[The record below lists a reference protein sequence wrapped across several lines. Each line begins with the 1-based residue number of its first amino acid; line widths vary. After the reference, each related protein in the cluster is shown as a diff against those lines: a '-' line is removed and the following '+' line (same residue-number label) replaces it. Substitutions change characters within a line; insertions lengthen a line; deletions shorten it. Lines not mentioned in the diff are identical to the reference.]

1 MGEGF
6 FCRGCECGRRGQEGK
21 GGDMSGLLYYWED
34 ITKEELSWILKASF
48 ILAGVLAYP
57 KK

>member
-1 MGEGF
+1 
-6 FCRGCECGRRGQEGK
+6 
-21 GGDMSGLLYYWED
+21 MSGLLHYWGD

-57 KK
+57 KKQI

>member
-1 MGEGF
+1 MEEGF
-6 FCRGCECGRRGQEGK
+6 FCRGRKCGRRGK
-21 GGDMSGLLYYWED
+21 GGDMSGLLYYWGD